1 MRKTLKSIAGI
12 VLGIAFIA
20 AAISLVFVTFSLFG
34 GHLGDVN
41 ETAASI
47 LGASIGAILA
57 AGILWI
63 LIEIADI
70 LTSVN
75 DRKLG
80 L

>member
-12 VLGIAFIA
+12 VLGIAFGA
-20 AAISLVFVTFSLFG
+20 AIISLVFVALSLFG

-57 AGILWI
+57 AGILWT
-63 LIEIADI
+63 LIEIADTI
-70 LTSVN
+70 AAAN
-75 DRKLG
+75 DRKL
-80 L
+80 